1 MVWLPRL
8 VPTNGMSVKLVRPAC
23 LSSLSVNVSDVSRLL
38 HNKIFDAWLKKKN
51 KVADPS
57 NLSTKS
63 CVFSFVLSTN
73 VWIELHSNGFSVMHT
88 LHMHMHVHVHTGT
101 QTVPEA
107 ILYLQSSCSFRQV
120 WQQLNHLAVIVV
132 ADSRYK
138 SLAISY
144 VCLLDLPL
152 SWASLTTVPQTV
164 MQCLARAVEHPM

>member
-73 VWIELHSNGFSVMHT
+73 VWIKLHSNGFNVMHT
-88 LHMHMHVHVHTGT
+88 LHMHIHVHVHACTCTYRHTDSARSHSVFTVKLLIQTGVA
-101 QTVPEA
+101 TVES
-107 ILYLQSSCSFRQV
+107 LSCYSSS
-120 WQQLNHLAVIVV
+120 
-132 ADSRYK
+132 
-138 SLAISY
+138 
-144 VCLLDLPL
+144 
-152 SWASLTTVPQTV
+152 
-164 MQCLARAVEHPM
+164 